1 MDVIEER
8 IDGSSG
14 EDLVRRL
21 ADRLADAVP
30 SGARVLREDL
40 QRNFGAVLSRALER
54 MELVS
59 REEFE
64 VQCEVL
70 RRARAELTAL
80 EARVATLE
88 AERGTGGA

>member
-1 MDVIEER
+1 MDVIDER
-8 IDGSSG
+8 TDGASR
-14 EDLVRRL
+14 EDLVRRI

-30 SGARVLREDL
+30 AGAQVLRADL
-40 QRNFGAVLSRALER
+40 QRNFGAVLSRMLER

-88 AERGTGGA
+88 AERDASGA

>member
-80 EARVATLE
+80 EARVAMLE
-88 AERGTGGA
+88 AEQGTGGA

>member
-1 MDVIEER
+1 MDVIEEGTN
-8 IDGSSG
+8 GSSRD
-14 EDLVRRL
+14 DLIRRL
-21 ADRLADAVP
+21 TDRLADAVP

-70 RRARAELTAL
+70 RRARAELAAL

-88 AERGTGGA
+88 AERDAGGA